1 MCSRLPCSRF
11 PKAALA
17 ALAAAM
23 GKRSGLASV
32 VPLCAM
38 LAAAVAGPA
47 LTAAADEPAEQSA
60 SATTAPPAVGDE
72 VIVTAKSRRAI
83 RAALIRAE
91 DDLFAVYN
99 SINGADEF
107 DIHCY
112 QEKRY
117 ESNISER
124 ICQPNFVRNDDAA
137 YGQSLLHS
145 IRGESGPIPE
155 SYTAEKAYKN
165 SLMQKDW
172 ERLLKTHPEL
182 LGAVMKVAALQ
193 KVLADDETSSR
204 HDRHAKRTGK

>member
-1 MCSRLPCSRF
+1 MSKRSRLVSAVGLC
-11 PKAALA
+11 AL
-17 ALAAAM
+17 LAAA
-23 GKRSGLASV
+23 A
-32 VPLCAM
+32 CA
-38 LAAAVAGPA
+38 PA
-47 LTAAADEPAEQSA
+47 LTAAADEPAEPSA
-60 SATTAPPAVGDE
+60 SAATAPPDVGDE

-99 SINGADEF
+99 SINGSDEF

-124 ICQPNFVRNDDAA
+124 ICQPNFVRNDDAG

-155 SYTAEKAYKN
+155 TYTAEKSYKS
-165 SLMQKDW
+165 SLLQKDW
-172 ERLLKTHPEL
+172 DRLLKTHPEL
-182 LGAVMKVAALQ
+182 LGAAMKVAALQ
-193 KVLADDETSSR
+193 NTLADDENSGRQRHSR
-204 HDRHAKRTGK
+204 RARRADR